1 MQSLVCSVLLPL
13 DRQYILPRAPRLLSL
28 WDLSLDLFKHKILLS
43 DSLQAKL
50 FDRVLSSVNAQR
62 NANSIDSTHYKSLHL
77 SLLSMIQTLN
87 FYQPLKE
94 RILKSTKDFY
104 EIESKKSIED
114 LEVDGYLTKAW
125 ERIQQEQ
132 AMSKWIFLS
141 GSSQDAIK
149 KNGEEENDK
158 IVYTELIGKH
168 TEVLGKGECGTHSTP
183 PLFSRSDL
191 ALPFVF
197 QVYLN
202 FSLHHSANPFP

>member
-1 MQSLVCSVLLPL
+1 M
-13 DRQYILPRAPRLLSL
+13 
-28 WDLSLDLFKHKILLS
+28 
-43 DSLQAKL
+43 
-50 FDRVLSSVNAQR
+50 
-62 NANSIDSTHYKSLHL
+62 
-77 SLLSMIQTLN
+77 
-87 FYQPLKE
+87 
-94 RILKSTKDFY
+94 KSTKDFY